1 MSPMATT
8 PNKRTISRLWKA
20 LASTMREKLSSNV
33 LVLRGLSCTMK
44 RRGKKGSNKS
54 GLGFLKFHFKP
65 MSKSEQAV
73 IEFLKEADTALV
85 ICSQCQR
92 FKNKYGYP
100 PSLVAVNIACSPI
113 VADIGQLCSPIT
125 FFQPMDHQRED
136 MRWLMLAD
144 ANGRFVEFL

>member
-1 MSPMATT
+1 MEPTRI
-8 PNKRTISRLWKA
+8 KRTISQWLKA
-20 LASTMREKLSSNV
+20 VVCRMREKLSSNG
-33 LVLRGLSCTMK
+33 LVISGRLFTMRLRGRKES
-44 RRGKKGSNKS
+44 SKS
-54 GLGFLKFHFKP
+54 GLGFPRFHFSH

-100 PSLVAVNIACSPI
+100 PTLVAVNIACSPI
-113 VADIGQLCSPIT
+113 IADIGQLCSPIT